1 MRFAIDI
8 QSSRQEFD
16 LVTEQAERHRA
27 GQVSEVFKLHFAER
41 RRFPRTVEGHR
52 CRRISRRFPG
62 KNDFEV
68 RNAQLWM
75 IDDDRRIAGRFG
87 RKCHLPRAASGAQV
101 LVQGEAR
108 GVDGDRQCQRTEDV
122 LSNATRLHLPA
133 KRS

>member
-1 MRFAIDI
+1 
-8 QSSRQEFD
+8 
-16 LVTEQAERHRA
+16 VTEQAERHRA
-27 GQVSEVFKLHFAER
+27 GQVSEVFKLHFANDADFRGRSKATVAGELVA
-41 RRFPRTVEGHR
+41 FPRQ
-52 CRRISRRFPG
+52 
-62 KNDFEV
+62 NDFEV

-108 GVDGDRQCQRTEDV
+108 GVDGDRQCQRTQDV

-133 KRS
+133 SVREPEDDVKAPTIDGCD